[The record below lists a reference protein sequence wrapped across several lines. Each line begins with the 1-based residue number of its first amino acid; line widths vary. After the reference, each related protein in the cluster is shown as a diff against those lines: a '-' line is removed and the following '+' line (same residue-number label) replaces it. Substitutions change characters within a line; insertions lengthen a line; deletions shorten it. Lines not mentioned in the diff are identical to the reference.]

1 MLDFSKLKEIIETN
15 ETFIITSHVNPD
27 ADAIGSEIA
36 MYLLLKK
43 LGKKS
48 YIINHSPTPYNL
60 EFLDKENS
68 VQEYEPAKHDKL
80 IAEADAAFFLD
91 INQLYRVVS
100 MKEALGKFDKIK
112 ICIDHH
118 QDPDEFAD
126 HYFTDVMA
134 TSTGE
139 IIYEFIKATK
149 IVELDIDIANSIY
162 AAIMTDTGSFRY
174 ERTSSKTHLIIAD
187 LLDCG
192 VNPNYIYDEINDQS
206 KMSKLKLLG
215 EALSTIT
222 LNGSKEI
229 CHMIITQKALE
240 RSGALESEVDGFV
253 SFCMSI
259 ENVKIGILFFEL
271 KDGIKISF
279 RSKGTIPVNKLA
291 NEFSGGGHTN
301 AAGTRLFDVQLDD
314 YIDRVVSAAE
324 KYLGMS

>member
-1 MLDFSKLKEIIETN
+1 
-15 ETFIITSHVNPD
+15 
-27 ADAIGSEIA
+27 
-36 MYLLLKK
+36 
-43 LGKKS
+43 
-48 YIINHSPTPYNL
+48 L
-60 EFLDKENS
+60 EFLDNENA
-68 VQEYEPAKHDKL
+68 VQEYESAKHDKL
-80 IAEADAAFFLD
+80 IEDADAAFFLD

-100 MKEALGKFDKIK
+100 MKEVLGKFNKIK
-112 ICIDHH
+112 VCIDHH

-126 HYFTDVMA
+126 HYFTDVEA

-139 IIYEFIKATK
+139 IIYEFIKSTK
-149 IVELDIDIANSIY
+149 IVELDLDIANSIY

-174 ERTSSKTHLIIAD
+174 ERTTSKTHLIIAD

-206 KMSKLKLLG
+206 KMSRLKLLG
-215 EALSTIT
+215 EALNTIT

-229 CHMIITQKALE
+229 CYMTITQQALK

-259 ENVKIGILFFEL
+259 ENVKIGMLFFEL
-271 KDGIKISF
+271 NDGIKISF

-291 NEFSGGGHTN
+291 SEFSGGGHTN

-314 YIDRVVSAAE
+314 YVDKVVTAAE
-324 KYLGMS
+324 KYL